1 MWLFYKISKLQRKHA
16 KEKRELEERI
26 SSTAASILY
35 QQKMLEYYIER
46 KAWLDSL
53 AEAPVAAEDSSKSPP
68 ENLPDDLRY
77 TSSGFA

>member
-16 KEKRELEERI
+16 KEKREVEERI

-46 KAWLDSL
+46 KAWLDNL
-53 AEAPVAAEDSSKSPP
+53 AEAPAPAEDSPTPP
-68 ENLPDDLRY
+68 TGAASDDFKY
-77 TSSGFA
+77 VSSGFA

>member
-35 QQKMLEYYIER
+35 QKKMLEYYIER
-46 KAWLDSL
+46 KAWLDNL
-53 AEAPVAAEDSSKSPP
+53 AEALAPDVDSSKTSPG
-68 ENLPDDLRY
+68 NLPDDLRY
-77 TSSGFA
+77 VSSGFA